1 MKAELKEIER
11 LTIKNN
17 GYASFDTWGNDTRSM
32 LYFFLINEFK
42 EKYINSFEG
51 ENGSYLVYYRSGHNG
66 RGGMDMGT
74 PDSMVVEKIK
84 KCPLVL

>member
-11 LTIKNN
+11 LTNKNN
-17 GYASFDTWGNDTRSM
+17 GYESFDTWGNDTRSM

-42 EKYINSFEG
+42 EKGINSFTG
-51 ENGSYLVYYRSGHNG
+51 ENGKYLVHFRHGHIG
-66 RGGMDMGT
+66 RGGMDMGS

-84 KCPLVL
+84 EYPTY

>member
-42 EKYINSFEG
+42 VKHFNSFEG
-51 ENGSYLVYYRSGHNG
+51 GNGSYLVYYRYGYNG

-84 KCPLVL
+84 KYPIY